1 MNVETYAGGGTVF
14 NILQIVPSV
23 QSLFYDPAQ
32 GTHVARRGSFSRRVC
47 EFNGRQDSFSRRDCE
62 FNVSSD

>member
-23 QSLFYDPAQ
+23 QSFFYDPVR
-32 GTHVARRGSFSRRVC
+32 GTHVARRGLFSRSVC

-62 FNVSSD
+62 FNVGSD